1 MGIGVVEEDGGKVKE
16 ERGGY
21 AEDSRE
27 KICLG

>member
-1 MGIGVVEEDGGKVKE
+1 VVEEDEGNVKE

-21 AEDSRE
+21 PEDSRE

>member
-1 MGIGVVEEDGGKVKE
+1 MRIGVVEEDEGKVKE
-16 ERGGY
+16 ERGEY

>member
-1 MGIGVVEEDGGKVKE
+1 VVEEDGGKVKE

-21 AEDSRE
+21 AKDSRE